1 VKNAIFG
8 SEAGNCA
15 GLSNFYCM
23 LSENVCQNYYQN
35 AAVLAGVTTAKKY
48 RGSFLRQC
56 GELLMH

>member
-35 AAVLAGVTTAKKY
+35 AAVGLLAGVTTAKNIEDH
-48 RGSFLRQC
+48 F
-56 GELLMH
+56 